1 MPSLVVDSNTTKH
14 SKKYSL
20 SVRRSF
26 ASCIC
31 QSVNYTI
38 RCANCKVKK
47 TRENCQNVNWVS
59 LDIFCKWD
67 KINCSNNK
75 RDLLSKLRAK
85 EFNPPRPAATTI
97 HILDS
102 RFARFCVC
110 VPANLRKCLCLCVT
124 RIFCV
129 ASRVWSA
136 AAAAVCCALL
146 LPCRDSNLATLEFA

>member
-110 VPANLRKCLCLCVT
+110 VRASACLRTYVSVSVCVWLES
-124 RIFCV
+124 F
-129 ASRVWSA
+129 ASRHEFGAPPPPPCAVRCCCA
-136 AAAAVCCALL
+136 AA
-146 LPCRDSNLATLEFA
+146 TLI

>member
-59 LDIFCKWD
+59 LDIFCKRD

-110 VPANLRKCLCLCVT
+110 VRASACLRTYVSVCV
-124 RIFCV
+124 CV
-129 ASRVWSA
+129 WLESFASRHEFGAPPLPPCAVRCCCA
-136 AAAAVCCALL
+136 AA
-146 LPCRDSNLATLEFA
+146 TLI